1 MPEPGPGPWTWPMGC
16 GPLLGLH
23 VGLGRPTYGFG
34 PYRYDMTQATD
45 SGLKIPDIKVRY
57 SNVGKADKCE
67 DLWSGCSE
75 IISQLTDKSQLNGV
89 RVVAYCKTAFKT
101 DGGAS
106 CRNLGYPKNQRP
118 F

>member
-1 MPEPGPGPWTWPMGC
+1 
-16 GPLLGLH
+16 
-23 VGLGRPTYGFG
+23 
-34 PYRYDMTQATD
+34 MTQATD
-45 SGLKIPDIKVRY
+45 SGFKIPDVKVRY

-89 RVVAYCKTAFKT
+89 RVVVYCKTAFKP
-101 DGGAS
+101 DNGAS
-106 CRNLGYPKNQRP
+106 CRNLGYPQNQRP

>member
-1 MPEPGPGPWTWPMGC
+1 MSLVWPYIISYKYF
-16 GPLLGLH
+16 
-23 VGLGRPTYGFG
+23 RIKFFE
-34 PYRYDMTQATD
+34 
-45 SGLKIPDIKVRY
+45 KFFPDIKVRY